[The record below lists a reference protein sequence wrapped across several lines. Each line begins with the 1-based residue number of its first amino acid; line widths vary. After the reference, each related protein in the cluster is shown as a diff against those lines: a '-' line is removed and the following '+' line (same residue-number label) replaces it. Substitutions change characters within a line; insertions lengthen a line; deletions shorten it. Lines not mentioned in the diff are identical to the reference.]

1 MVAKPPKAEVLADWW
16 WRKPWS
22 SHNHV
27 LRGLRKGGQPEVFK
41 RQRDH
46 EGWREREEAHVRRSE
61 RKNEETGHQTSP
73 HLAY

>member
-27 LRGLRKGGQPEVFK
+27 LRSLRKEGQPEVFK
-41 RQRDH
+41 TQREH
-46 EGWREREEAHVRRSE
+46 EGWRGRGAHVKRSE
-61 RKNEETGHQTSP
+61 RKNEETGYQTSP